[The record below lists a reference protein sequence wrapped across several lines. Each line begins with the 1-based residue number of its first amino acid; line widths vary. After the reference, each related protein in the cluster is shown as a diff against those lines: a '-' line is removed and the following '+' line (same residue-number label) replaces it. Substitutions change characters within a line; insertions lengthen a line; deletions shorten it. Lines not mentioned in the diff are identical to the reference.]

1 MPDDLLPFPRPV
13 RRRGRRS
20 GPVRIEVGARSAWLY
35 GAGLAAVLDELK
47 VPRMRDWRPDRKG
60 TLQCPVDR
68 VDDVLAII
76 EHREGRIVDVA
87 AVDR

>member
-1 MPDDLLPFPRPV
+1 MPDDLLPFPHPV

-20 GPVRIEVGARSAWLY
+20 GAVRIEVGARSAWLY
-35 GAGLAAVLDELK
+35 GAGLAAVLDEIA
-47 VPRMRDWRPDRKG
+47 VPRMRDWRPGHKG
-60 TLQCPVDR
+60 TLMCPVDR

-76 EHREGRIVDVA
+76 EHREGRTADVT